1 MALQE
6 LSTNVIN
13 TMVKQSTKRKAWL
26 RISLLV
32 CVAMLGVQTI
42 RGQHAFEYAARVGAN
57 VFHYETNYGKPMPNY
72 NVGMDF
78 MYKYRFP
85 RTFCLRGGLGID
97 VAAGTFVAQG
107 QNNPELVYDA
117 PYSPVGYRDN
127 YVVPRS
133 YEPNN
138 MLVNMSY
145 EMERFTETQQM
156 IIASGI
162 LQGGFYIGSFSIFA
176 GVRPG
181 VYVHGCYWQR
191 IKNANMKL
199 YFPDTDVTIP
209 NAGQIN
215 NLDDMIPETYD
226 EKTTAGNVLRTVNG
240 INPLPKGAYP
250 QYELHL
256 TVMADLNYSFQI
268 GEKTDIG
275 IGAYIEYEP
284 IKHEV
289 TATDNTSLMEWRYAV
304 DEHTNDPVFRREYT
318 SVLQAS
324 RADGVTMRNAGEI
337 AESQVVKR
345 FNRASVGIR
354 ISVSLWSVP
363 LDFGTNYRKQQ
374 KYRACKCDF
383 DN

>member
-1 MALQE
+1 
-6 LSTNVIN
+6 
-13 TMVKQSTKRKAWL
+13 MVKQSTTRKAWL
-26 RISLLV
+26 RISLLI
-32 CVAMLGVQTI
+32 CVALLCVQTI
-42 RGQHAFEYAARVGAN
+42 RAQHAFEYAARVGAN
-57 VFHYETNYGKPMPNY
+57 VYHYETDYGKPMPNY

-78 MYKYRFP
+78 LYKYRFP
-85 RTFCLRGGLGID
+85 RVFCIRAGLGID

-107 QNNPELVYDA
+107 NNPELVYDA
-117 PYSPVGYRDN
+117 PYSPAGYRDN

-145 EMERFTETQQM
+145 DIERFTETQQL
-156 IIASGI
+156 IIASGV
-162 LQGGFYIGSFSIFA
+162 LQGGFYIGGFSFFA

-181 VYVHGCYWQR
+181 IYVHGCYWQR

-199 YFPDTDVTIP
+199 YFTDTDVTIP
-209 NAGQIN
+209 NAGEIN
-215 NLDDMIPETYD
+215 NLEELIPETYD

-240 INPLPKGAYP
+240 IKTLNKGAYP
-250 QYELHL
+250 QYDLHL

-268 GEKTDIG
+268 GEKTDLG

-284 IKHEV
+284 LKHNV
-289 TATDNTSLMEWRYAV
+289 TPTDNTSLMEWRYAI

-318 SVLQAS
+318 SVLQAN

-354 ISVSLWSVP
+354 ISISLWSVP

-374 KYRACKCDF
+374 KYNTCMCDF
-383 DN
+383 FYN